1 MNHSS
6 KSRSRSPI
14 DQPWYLAT
22 TSSSDSSPHPRSTVV
37 EGELALSTV
46 RTRSGRR
53 RHQELLE
60 DTTSRTTRA
69 RSRLRRSPRSLAPVT
84 ASHTMDR
91 GVAGGSSALSFNTEG
106 SDNFGNAGPKNKLL
120 RDRVFNGAD
129 TAIILTTDSNADDD
143 CAICRDRKVNQSYLL
158 PCMHTYCYQC
168 ILQWVR
174 INPTCPLCKALVQKI
189 IHSINSDNN
198 FKEYDIRS
206 SPRNVINLMTPIV
219 NFLNTNLHRSSLA
232 VSNASD
238 TIFHS
243 EPRSTLLMTL
253 VVRALRTTT
262 INPNLLRRLV
272 YVNKFYTYPTPLPTH
287 SSSVETLSCL
297 SRCTSRS
304 FLAENEALQTR
315 LIDFTQ
321 RELFYL
327 APWVDYMN
335 SSRGAVA
342 LQPLGAGNSNP
353 SEALGRLSM
362 AIVRRIASHLV
373 PLTRVDDFAD
383 AIRGMDDRDQGGDGL
398 LESVS
403 ISSLKHFSWELLQ
416 FARFSG
422 TLQEYYSQSCLYA
435 NHFTGGHM
443 RLEHSPQIHT
453 AVYTTPRINGVAAGG
468 FANSLEGVSK
478 ETAQWL
484 FRHLFNAPRS
494 PFMSFTLHPDENI
507 IRVACQALQS
517 SASYN
522 PSRLINSN
530 DSVYHLRRHGI
541 RGLLSRMAEQT
552 WSDEVAQMGLCE
564 LIDQARIG
572 SAMERLTHQGR
583 HLVLRR
589 MANLIGFFSQP
600 TYAVRPNTPLPSV
613 EPIGHGEPSQ
623 APLRLFRPHATSLR
637 EPNSVTI
644 ALGEGNSET
653 EGGDDEAIIVSDS
666 EESSTQHSQ
675 SGRSSIPRCCV
686 EHRKHCCCCYRR
698 RSTEHMT
705 PTEFAHMFKAFIEF
719 YEERRSRRRLRP
731 QMLNRPSSPIV
742 ISDDDEEEDEAE
754 PQPGPSRPLQ
764 KESPQQT
771 PPRQP
776 IKVAEENSVGALD
789 ELPSVIIRPT
799 TANEFYSL
807 LHQALDCDKQE
818 VPNASVPKASSS
830 QPVVKQEEEPKRPPR
845 PLSAPLVIES
855 NPKK

>member
-6 KSRSRSPI
+6 KNRSRSPI
-14 DQPWYLAT
+14 DRSWYPVT
-22 TSSSDSSPHPRSTVV
+22 TSSSDSSPHLRSTVV
-37 EGELALSTV
+37 EGEFAPSTI
-46 RTRSGRR
+46 RTRSSRR

-60 DTTSRTTRA
+60 GTASRATRTLTQ
-69 RSRLRRSPRSLAPVT
+69 RRRSPRSVASVT
-84 ASHTMDR
+84 VSDAMDKDV
-91 GVAGGSSALSFNTEG
+91 GGGSSALSFNTEG
-106 SDNFGNAGPKNKLL
+106 SDDFVGAGPQTKLL
-120 RDRVFNGAD
+120 RDRMFDSAD
-129 TAIILTTDSNADDD
+129 AAAILTKDSNADDD

-158 PCMHTYCYQC
+158 PCMHTYCFQC

-174 INPTCPLCKALVQKI
+174 INPTCPLCKALVRKI
-189 IHSINSDNN
+189 IHSINSDSN

-219 NFLNTNLHRSSLA
+219 NLLNTSLHRSSLA
-232 VSNASD
+232 VSNTSGA
-238 TIFHS
+238 IFHP

-262 INPNLLRRLV
+262 TNPNLLRRLV
-272 YVNKFYTYPTPLPTH
+272 YVNKFYTYPAPLPAH
-287 SSSVETLSCL
+287 SNTAETLSYL
-297 SRCTSRS
+297 TRCTSRS

-327 APWVDYMN
+327 APWVDYMHSN
-335 SSRGAVA
+335 RGAA
-342 LQPLGAGNSNP
+342 ATQPLGGGNSNP

-362 AIVRRIASHLV
+362 GIVCRIASHLV

-383 AIRGMDDRDQGGDGL
+383 AIRGIDDRDQGGDGL

-403 ISSLKHFSWELLQ
+403 TSALKHFSWELLQ

-443 RLEHSPQIHT
+443 RLEHSPPMHT
-453 AVYTTPRINGVAAGG
+453 AVYTTPGLGGVAADG

-484 FRHLFNAPRS
+484 YRHLFNAPRS
-494 PFMSFTLHPDENI
+494 PFMSFTPHPDDNI
-507 IRVACQALQS
+507 IRTACQTLQCL
-517 SASYN
+517 ASYN
-522 PSRLINSN
+522 PSRLVNSN
-530 DSVYHLRRHGI
+530 DSVYHLRRQGI

-572 SAMERLTHQGR
+572 SAMERLTHHGR

-589 MANLIGFFSQP
+589 IANLIAFFSQP

-613 EPIGHGEPSQ
+613 ESKDHGEASQ
-623 APLRLFRPHATSLR
+623 PPLRLTRPHTTSLR
-637 EPNSVTI
+637 EANAITI
-644 ALGEGNSET
+644 ALGEDDSET
-653 EGGDDEAIIVSDS
+653 EGDNDEAIIVSDS
-666 EESSTQHSQ
+666 EESSTQQ
-675 SGRSSIPRCCV
+675 SSSGCSSIPRCCV

-698 RSTEHMT
+698 RSAEHMR

-742 ISDDDEEEDEAE
+742 ISDDDDEVEDEPE
-754 PQPGPSRPLQ
+754 PQPGPSRPRQ
-764 KESPQQT
+764 ESPQQT
-771 PPRQP
+771 PPRQS
-776 IKVAEENSVGALD
+776 IKLAEDNPVRASE

-807 LHQALDCDKQE
+807 LNQAMDCE
-818 VPNASVPKASSS
+818 EEIPNASVPMASSS
-830 QPVVKQEEEPKRPPR
+830 QPAVKQEEPQRPAR
-845 PLSAPLVIES
+845 PTSAPS
-855 NPKK
+855 